1 MAKIDSAYAYYAST
15 YANKEVSRYDSHK
28 KSDLRKIYNRI
39 IKTNKES
46 PLYKISNEMG
56 MEFAT
61 ASLHN
66 SFYFVEAKNIIHVRG
81 QEICYRYKGKL

>member
-28 KSDLRKIYNRI
+28 KKRPAQDIQQNNKRQ
-39 IKTNKES
+39 IKST
-46 PLYKISNEMG
+46 PLYKISKYIR
-56 MEFAT
+56 
-61 ASLHN
+61 S
-66 SFYFVEAKNIIHVRG
+66 

>member
-46 PLYKISNEMG
+46 SVQDFQY
-56 MEFAT
+56 
-61 ASLHN
+61 
-66 SFYFVEAKNIIHVRG
+66 VRG

>member
-46 PLYKISNEMG
+46 LCTRFP
-56 MEFAT
+56 
-61 ASLHN
+61 
-66 SFYFVEAKNIIHVRG
+66 
-81 QEICYRYKGKL
+81 ICPRPRNMLSI

>member
-1 MAKIDSAYAYYAST
+1 MKGGVFMAKIDSAYAYYAST

-46 PLYKISNEMG
+46 PL
-56 MEFAT
+56 
-61 ASLHN
+61 
-66 SFYFVEAKNIIHVRG
+66 
-81 QEICYRYKGKL
+81 

>member
-39 IKTNKES
+39 IKTNKEDRKS
-46 PLYKISNEMG
+46 
-56 MEFAT
+56 
-61 ASLHN
+61 
-66 SFYFVEAKNIIHVRG
+66 VV
-81 QEICYRYKGKL
+81 

>member
-46 PLYKISNEMG
+46 PLYKISNMQAPLTPSRRRLRSHL
-56 MEFAT
+56 MRM
-61 ASLHN
+61 L
-66 SFYFVEAKNIIHVRG
+66 
-81 QEICYRYKGKL
+81 

>member
-46 PLYKISNEMG
+46 PSVQDFQY
-56 MEFAT
+56 
-61 ASLHN
+61 
-66 SFYFVEAKNIIHVRG
+66 VRS

>member
-39 IKTNKES
+39 IKTI
-46 PLYKISNEMG
+46 PQRQV
-56 MEFAT
+56 
-61 ASLHN
+61 LHLL
-66 SFYFVEAKNIIHVRG
+66 R
-81 QEICYRYKGKL
+81 